1 MKKKKL
7 TYFIVRN
14 VISKELAA
22 FVNEYFLL
30 KRKVARKFFDTR
42 YISPF
47 TNEWGVWND
56 DQVPE
61 TYAHYADIAM
71 EVLLD
76 RLRPLMEKKTGLKL
90 YPTYSYERIYKKGD
104 ILARHKDRYSC
115 EFSTTMNLGGDEW
128 PIYLEEDPK
137 HGFKKKKEPYVHGNT
152 SGKKIILKPGD
163 MLIYSGC
170 EMEHWREPF
179 KGEYHTQVFLH
190 YNDVKKDTA
199 LANKYDKRPHLG
211 LPFYFRQ

>member
-1 MKKKKL
+1 M
-7 TYFIVRN
+7 
-14 VISKELAA
+14 
-22 FVNEYFLL
+22 
-30 KRKVARKFFDTR
+30 
-42 YISPF
+42 
-47 TNEWGVWND
+47 
-56 DQVPE
+56 
-61 TYAHYADIAM
+61 
-71 EVLLD
+71 
-76 RLRPLMEKKTGLKL
+76 
-90 YPTYSYERIYKKGD
+90 
-104 ILARHKDRYSC
+104 ARHKDRYSC